1 MKLNIAWRL
10 GIALSLIGV
19 LSAGLTGFYAYT
31 QSRTLLTDA
40 AKDRLLTATHVLAR
54 QVSLEFDI
62 ASRNARMIAD
72 HPVAR
77 SLLLKTDQAYL
88 DKRSEAAAML
98 FKSMLQTYPE
108 YFQIRLIS
116 ASKHGL
122 ERVRVDRS
130 EQGPIRVTGDDLQE
144 KGHYPYVF
152 DTLGLHAGQVYISP
166 AQINHELGAHA
177 GWNKPSVQVA
187 SPIADVTGKTIGLVV
202 INIDLDGLFQQLA
215 ADLPPGLKL
224 YLANDRGD
232 FLIHPNPE
240 KAFAFDR
247 GQIARVQD
255 SFPATRALLG
265 TTNHSESDLVT
276 SRPAEDQKP
285 AQIAAFVRQPI
296 AGASGSNVFIIG
308 IGQPLHR
315 VLAVSNRMGAI
326 SLQIVLA
333 FSVLSIILAI
343 FFARA
348 LSRPLK
354 QMVHAVENVGTNR
367 VQVSLP
373 VQRRDEIGV
382 LARTIE
388 AMRRQIR
395 SQFTSL
401 EEKRLELDRLA
412 SHDSLTGLPNRRLFY
427 DRLTQ
432 AIARAKRE
440 QGSLALLYIDLDQF
454 KPINDKL
461 GHAAGDAL
469 LQALGQRLKSLVRNI
484 DTVARVG
491 GDEFI
496 ILLDGADNRS
506 AIDLLAHQ
514 VIQAISKPVQF
525 GAHELVC
532 GASIGISRFPED
544 AEDME
549 KLISQADHAMYQA
562 KSSGSG
568 RVVFAGA

>member
-31 QSRTLLTDA
+31 QSRTLLTNA
-40 AKDRLLTATHVLAR
+40 AKDRLLTATRVLAR
-54 QVSLEFDI
+54 QISLEFDI
-62 ASRNARMIAD
+62 AGRNVRMIAD

-77 SLLLKTDQAYL
+77 GLLSKTDPTYL
-88 DKRSEAAAML
+88 NIKSEAAAML

-108 YFQIRLIS
+108 YFQLRLIS
-116 ASKHGL
+116 ASEHGL

-130 EQGPIRVTGDDLQE
+130 GHDLIRVEGADLQE
-144 KGHYPYVF
+144 KKHYPYVF
-152 DTLGLHAGQVYISP
+152 DTLKLHTGQVYISP

-177 GWNKPSVQVA
+177 GLDKPSVQVA
-187 SPIADVTGKTIGLVV
+187 SPVVDASGKAIGLVV
-202 INIDLDGLFQQLA
+202 INIDLDGLFHQLA
-215 ADLPPGLKL
+215 ADLPSGLKL
-224 YLANDRGD
+224 YLANDQGD
-232 FLIHPNPE
+232 FLIHPDPE

-247 GQIARVQD
+247 GQIARVQN
-255 SFPATRALLG
+255 SFPATRALLD
-265 TTNHSESDLVT
+265 TANQQESDLVT
-276 SRPAEDQKP
+276 SRPADGAQK

-296 AGASGSNVFIIG
+296 TGASANNAFIIG

-315 VLAVSNRMGAI
+315 VLADSNRMGAI

-367 VQVSLP
+367 VQVNLP

-395 SQFTSL
+395 SQFASL
-401 EEKRLELDRLA
+401 EEKRFELDHLA

-440 QGSLALLYIDLDQF
+440 QGSLAVLYIDLDQF
-454 KPINDKL
+454 KPINDRY
-461 GHAAGDAL
+461 GHAAGDVL
-469 LQALGQRLKSLVRNI
+469 LQTLGQRLKSLVRAI
-484 DTVARVG
+484 DTVARLG

-514 VIQAISKPVQF
+514 VIQAISEPVPF
-525 GAHELVC
+525 GSHLLVC
-532 GASIGISRFPED
+532 GASIGISCFPED
-544 AEDME
+544 TDDME
-549 KLISQADHAMYQA
+549 KLITLADQAMYQA
-562 KSSGSG
+562 KSSGPG
-568 RVVFAGA
+568 KAVFAET